1 MKGRFEE
8 AKLVATITVGIVT
21 AEMYLDEGGYSV
33 FLVGD
38 NVKVFIG
45 CYLTIE
51 DCQREI
57 EWLRQVG
64 ESEIFKQVAS
74 PI

>member
-1 MKGRFEE
+1 MKEREE
-8 AKLVATITVGIVT
+8 ARLVATITVGIVT
-21 AEMYLDEGGYSV
+21 AEIYLDEEGYNI

-45 CYLTIE
+45 CFPSIE

-64 ESEIFKQVAS
+64 DSEIFKQAAS

>member
-1 MKGRFEE
+1 MKERFEE
-8 AKLVATITVGIVT
+8 AKPVATIPVGIIT
-21 AEMYLDEGGYSV
+21 AEVYLDEGGYSV

-45 CYLTIE
+45 YFPSIE

-57 EWLRQVG
+57 EWLRQLAD
-64 ESEIFKQVAS
+64 SEIFKQSAS

>member
-1 MKGRFEE
+1 MKERFEE

-38 NVKVFIG
+38 NVKVLVECFPS
-45 CYLTIE
+45 IE
-51 DCQREI
+51 DCPLIQNFCTRTS
-57 EWLRQVG
+57 QVH
-64 ESEIFKQVAS
+64 V
-74 PI
+74 

>member
-1 MKGRFEE
+1 MKERFEE
-8 AKLVATITVGIVT
+8 AKPVATITVGIVT
-21 AEMYLDEGGYSV
+21 AEIYLDEGGYSV

-38 NVKVFIG
+38 RVKVFIG

-57 EWLRQVG
+57 EWLRQVA
-64 ESEIFKQVAS
+64 EVPS
-74 PI
+74 